1 MRLPFLLLGA
11 GGYGVGKSI
20 EYHLTDVN
28 TDSEAK
34 GSLLKTILD
43 FVALSKSSGGTSGSG
58 SLAAIDKRLDDLSK
72 QVMYMSHSVGRYVP
86 SANGGD
92 TLFYVGG
99 TAVSASL
106 LYAYCR
112 LKGIEMIFDAV
123 AF

>member
-58 SLAAIDKRLDDLSK
+58 SLAAITKGCSLNKLCICLILLVLCPVCKWRGYTFLCWWNSS
-72 QVMYMSHSVGRYVP
+72 QQPIVMHTV
-86 SANGGD
+86 D
-92 TLFYVGG
+92 
-99 TAVSASL
+99 
-106 LYAYCR
+106 
-112 LKGIEMIFDAV
+112 LKG
-123 AF
+123 